1 MKWSKFAVIYMKI
14 LNYRLRKKTQQ
25 NTSPRAMPEEML
37 KVKQMLAIDMGLLCR
52 LEGHGLERQS
62 SFALTLTR
70 YRLWKRRMSL
80 LNPKMKG
87 LCMVVDMMVIRLTY
101 SFWQIV

>member
-14 LNYRLRKKTQQ
+14 LNYRLRKRTQQ
-25 NTSPRAMPEEML
+25 NTSPIAIPEKLL
-37 KVKQMLAIDMGLLCR
+37 KLKRMLAMDMGQLCR
-52 LEGHGLERQS
+52 LERHGLERQS
-62 SFALTLTR
+62 DFALTVTR

-87 LCMVVDMMVIRLTY
+87 LCMLVGMMVIRLTY